1 MTLETTTT
9 RVQYNGDDSTVS
21 FPVTFVF
28 WNLDDPQATLADSDG
43 VETTWVRGTHYTMA
57 GGSGSSGTLTVIT
70 TPTDYTPATGETLT
84 IRSDLANTQP
94 SPLPLGGPLPTTIL
108 ELQLDQIV
116 RQVQQLSEVVS
127 RAIVL
132 KISSAESDITL
143 ADLAGNAAKFAQVN
157 TAEDGLGYA
166 TVTSLGIIT
175 DPVPVAN
182 GGTGSITAAT
192 ALTAL
197 AAAGTGIVNTFTK
210 TQLWTKGGDLTSASP
225 LVLGTDG
232 NYFDVAGT
240 TGFSQITCTA
250 GTLFMLQFDSALT
263 MTDGANLD
271 LGGANIITAAGDRG
285 IFFAVADNTAE
296 LIAPFKHES
305 RQRIINSGAKIG
317 VTAG

>member
-28 WNLDDPQATLADSDG
+28 WNLDDPQAILADSDG
-43 VETTWVRGTHYTMA
+43 VETTWVRGTHYTMV
-57 GGSGSSGTLTVIT
+57 GGNGSTGTLTVIT
-70 TPTDYTPATGETLT
+70 SPTDYTPATGETLT
-84 IRSDLANTQP
+84 IRSLLANTQP
-94 SPLPLGGPLPTTIL
+94 SPFPLGGPFPTPVL
-108 ELQLDQIV
+108 EQQLDQIV

-197 AAAGTGIVNTFTK
+197 AAAG
-210 TQLWTKGGDLTSASP
+210 GG
-225 LVLGTDG
+225 
-232 NYFDVAGT
+232 
-240 TGFSQITCTA
+240 
-250 GTLFMLQFDSALT
+250 
-263 MTDGANLD
+263 
-271 LGGANIITAAGDRG
+271 
-285 IFFAVADNTAE
+285 
-296 LIAPFKHES
+296 
-305 RQRIINSGAKIG
+305 G
-317 VTAG
+317 V